1 MTGSEE
7 AEEEKNKRRT
17 EEGIKVGNEN
27 VKQKEG
33 KIKLRIMR
41 NKH

>member
-7 AEEEKNKRRT
+7 AEEEKNKRII
-17 EEGIKVGNEN
+17 EEGVKVGNEN

-33 KIKLRIMR
+33 KIKPRIMG